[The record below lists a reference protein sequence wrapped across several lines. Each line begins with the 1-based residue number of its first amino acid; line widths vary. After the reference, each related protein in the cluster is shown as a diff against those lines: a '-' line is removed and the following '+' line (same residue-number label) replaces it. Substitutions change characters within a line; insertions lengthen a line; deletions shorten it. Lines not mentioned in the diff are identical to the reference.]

1 MMQLTF
7 GNMTLELNIFH
18 LCKGYLAQDEDEQ
31 EEMCLIDTLI
41 EEHVDGL
48 MNEKLEKIY
57 EELEENEVE
66 EKVEEANKFATINHF
81 MKWKAKEELLPL
93 IKEEKTKKQE
103 TPKLNLNPL
112 PNDLKYAYLEGNK
125 YPVSILSHQQEAC
138 LLEVLRRCKKAIG
151 WTIYNLKWISP
162 LV

>member
-7 GNMTLELNIFH
+7 GNMILELNIFH

-48 MNEKLEKIY
+48 MNEELEKIY

-93 IKEEKTKKQE
+93 IKEQKTKK
-103 TPKLNLNPL
+103 
-112 PNDLKYAYLEGNK
+112 
-125 YPVSILSHQQEAC
+125 
-138 LLEVLRRCKKAIG
+138 
-151 WTIYNLKWISP
+151 
-162 LV
+162 